1 MGLTYDG
8 QDLFVNWGISADS
21 SKTWEKPERDR
32 EFIHVPGRSGD
43 LILDRGSWMN
53 VEIEY
58 ACHIDSDFA
67 TRFEDFVTWLSSYK
81 GYHILYDEYHPDVY
95 RMAVP
100 VIDALSPETLFT
112 TETADFTLLFN
123 CMPQQYINDGV
134 DHSLTL
140 DFSTENADGEI
151 DPSGTEL
158 WEGSPLVDVFA
169 PDGALFTI
177 ENEEGL
183 WTFEVAPFVADRIEI
198 DFETG
203 DAVLKDELG
212 EYLGN
217 GNPYLTVTP
226 PNPYAPDFPASEGF
240 ITAYHSTAE
249 PDDPEM
255 GGGEGADDMNEGAET
270 TETGTTYTGY
280 LTLDPRFWRI

>member
-8 QDLFVNWGISADS
+8 QDLFVNWGISVDS
-21 SKTWEKPERDR
+21 SQTWEKPERDR

-58 ACHIDSDFA
+58 ACRIDSDFA
-67 TRFEDFVTWLSSYK
+67 TKFEEFVAWLSSYK
-81 GYHILYDEYHPDVY
+81 SYAQLYDEKHPDVY

-100 VIDALSPETLFT
+100 VLDELSPKTLFT

-123 CMPQQYINDGV
+123 CQPQQYVNDGV
-134 DHSLTL
+134 DHDLTL

-151 DPSGTEL
+151 NPGGGY
-158 WEGSPLVDVFA
+158 WQGSPLVTVFA
-169 PDGALFTI
+169 PGGALFTI
-177 ENEEGL
+177 ENETGI
-183 WTFEVAPFVADRIEI
+183 WRFEVAPFNADRLEI

-203 DAVLKDELG
+203 DAVLQDELG
-212 EYLGN
+212 EYAGN

-226 PNPYAPDFPASEGF
+226 PNAYAPDFPSSTGF
-240 ITAYHSTAE
+240 IYAYHSTAE

-255 GGGEGADDMNEGAET
+255 GGGTGADDMNEGTET